1 MDSLVRWAG
10 AALLV
15 AAVITVAPDE
25 ASAQETAVRFEIAS
39 AGDSTFT
46 LVVGRHPWVRPG
58 LYGIVVDPRQRDILV
73 ARFQIMAADSANAMA
88 LITGMTTRVST
99 DHVALL
105 DRPAP
110 PAPPWHK
117 RRSFWLGVLFGVAAG
132 LGLGA
137 AADR

>member
-1 MDSLVRWAG
+1 MDSLVRRLAAVALVV
-10 AALLV
+10 AALVIAV
-15 AAVITVAPDE
+15 AE
-25 ASAQETAVRFEIAS
+25 GSAQETAVRFEIAS

-88 LITGMTTRVST
+88 LVTGMTTRVST
-99 DHVALL
+99 EHVALL
-105 DRPAP
+105 DRPP
-110 PAPPWHK
+110 PPVPPWHK

-132 LGLGA
+132 FGLGIA
-137 AADR
+137 GR

>member
-1 MDSLVRWAG
+1 MDSLVRWVRATVLVI
-10 AALLV
+10 AAL
-15 AAVITVAPDE
+15 ACAPGE
-25 ASAQETAVRFEIAS
+25 GSAQETAVRFEIAS

-58 LYGIVVDPRQRDILV
+58 LYGIVVDPRQRDILI

-99 DHVALL
+99 EHVALL
-105 DRPAP
+105 DRPP
-110 PAPPWHK
+110 PPVPPWHK

-132 LGLGA
+132 FGLGVA
-137 AADR
+137 GR